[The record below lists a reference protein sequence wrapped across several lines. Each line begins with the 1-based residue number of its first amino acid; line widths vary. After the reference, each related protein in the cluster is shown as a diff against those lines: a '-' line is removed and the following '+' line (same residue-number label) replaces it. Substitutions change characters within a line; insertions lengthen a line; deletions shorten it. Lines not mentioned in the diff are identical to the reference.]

1 MTRRPKR
8 NELQKNA
15 RPANF
20 LQAVPYTNQAMEVT
34 RRPDGSTLVSVP
46 IPRPKYLV
54 PPLSWILPFS
64 HQRRVELDRLGS
76 YVLDMCDGRRSI
88 ESMIERFAG
97 DHKLS
102 FREAQ
107 LSVSGFLRQLV
118 QRGILVIVG
127 MNKDAEET

>member
-1 MTRRPKR
+1 
-8 NELQKNA
+8 
-15 RPANF
+15 
-20 LQAVPYTNQAMEVT
+20 
-34 RRPDGSTLVSVP
+34 
-46 IPRPKYLV
+46 
-54 PPLSWILPFS
+54 
-64 HQRRVELDRLGS
+64 
-76 YVLDMCDGRRSI
+76 
-88 ESMIERFAG
+88 MIERFAG